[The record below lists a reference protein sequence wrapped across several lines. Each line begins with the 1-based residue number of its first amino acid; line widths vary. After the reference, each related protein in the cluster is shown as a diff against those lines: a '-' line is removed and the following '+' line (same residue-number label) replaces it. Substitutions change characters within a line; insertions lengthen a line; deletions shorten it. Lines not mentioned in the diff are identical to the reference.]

1 MGHKRRKNT
10 DLGKDVEGGAEMDM
24 TPMIDI
30 TFQLIVFFLVA
41 NDLTRKE
48 VEELKLPQAIYG
60 QEDKAT
66 EKDLRV
72 IINILKPENT
82 ADPPKIPQVKV
93 KGKEY
98 DLKDLTR
105 YMRSMADLEREGE
118 GVGAPSAIYVLIRAD
133 KETPWQHVQ
142 YVMQVCAEPTIAIYK
157 MQFATTKREDGRAS
171 QAGGAPAGGASGE

>member
-1 MGHKRRKNT
+1 MARKKRLNS

-48 VEELKLPQAIYG
+48 TEELELPQAIYG
-60 QEDKAT
+60 IEDLAK

-72 IINILKPENT
+72 IINILKPDNP
-82 ADPPKIPQVKV
+82 ANPPKIPEVKV
-93 KGKEY
+93 KGKAY

-105 YMRSMADLEREGE
+105 YMRSMADMKRETE
-118 GVGAPSAIYVLIRAD
+118 GPGAPSAIYVLVRAD
-133 KETPWQHVQ
+133 RQTPWQHVQ
-142 YVMQVCAEPTIAIYK
+142 YVMQVCADPTVRIYK
-157 MQFATTKREDGRAS
+157 MQFATTKRDDGRATS
-171 QAGGAPAGGASGE
+171 AAGE